1 MKNKFITLIL
11 LIYFALSSFAFSQE
25 FIFKSKKIEIT
36 DNGKSINAVGG
47 KVVSDDGD
55 LEISADKFEYNKN
68 KNILNIYGNGI
79 IKIKSQNL
87 EIFFNSSV
95 IDQNN
100 SIIQANGDVKVLDIN
115 KNLEITSESIFYDQS
130 QNYIK
135 SNTKTNIKDDNQNY
149 YLVDKFF
156 YEKNKDLL
164 KVENLIYKD
173 LQNNIMRT
181 SLAYINT
188 KTNRLFGKDISVE
201 LNNKTFN
208 NKNEPRL
215 KGASI
220 INDNK
225 YSEINKG
232 VFTTCRKRDGC
243 PPWQLSSKKIQHDKK
258 KKIINYENAVLRIYD
273 VPVMYFPKFF
283 HPDPTVKRQSGFLI
297 PSFNNSLNSSSY
309 LKTPYFF
316 AMAENKDFTF
326 SPRFYSEKKYLL
338 QTEYRQANLKSN
350 HISDFSFFKE
360 NNKSKKNHFFYKYDK
375 ILDFKSFEESN
386 IDLKIQ
392 QTSDETYI
400 KKNRIKSKLID
411 DNDIMENSL
420 NLNLYSSNFSINI
433 ETTSYEDLDKNKSDR
448 YEFILP
454 KINLVKKINNKTN
467 LNGNFLFK
475 SNNLIRNYNTN
486 IFEKSNINDLIFTS
500 YPKIT
505 GMGFYNNYEF
515 VIKNSNTQGKKSEN
529 FKNGENL
536 YVSSLFQL
544 NSSLPLIKEKEN
556 YKNILKPKLS
566 LKVAPSHTK
575 DYKDDETVFDVNN
588 IFSIDRIN
596 KSDTIEG
603 GISLAYGTDYLIVDK
618 NDDRELFSFKFANNL
633 RLNENNDLSNS
644 YQIGQKT
651 SNFFTETSFKPNEF
665 FNIKYNSS
673 IRNNFTDISNESV
686 LTEFNISNFTT
697 SFNYLNENNTNKKN
711 SYLSSITSYKINDTE
726 SFMFSTREDKTTDLT
741 EFYKLI
747 YQYKNDCLAASIE
760 YSKDYYNDRDIKP
773 EESIFFKLS
782 IIPFGET
789 SSPNLKK

>member
-1 MKNKFITLIL
+1 MKNKFITFI
-11 LIYFALSSFAFSQE
+11 LIYFVFNSLAFSQE
-25 FIFKSKKIEIT
+25 FIFKTKKIEIT
-36 DNGKSINAVGG
+36 ENGNSINATGG
-47 KVVSDDGD
+47 KVISGDGN
-55 LEISADKFEYNKN
+55 LEISADEFKYNKN

-79 IKIKSQNL
+79 IIIKSQNL
-87 EIFFNSSV
+87 EIFFNTSV

-100 SIIQANGDVKVLDIN
+100 STIQANGDVKVLDKI
-115 KNLEITSESIFYDQS
+115 KKFEIASGSIFYDQN

-135 SNTKTNIKDDNQNY
+135 SDTKTNIKDGYQNY
-149 YLVDKFF
+149 YSVDKFS
-156 YEKNKDLL
+156 YEVNKNLL

-173 LQNNIMRT
+173 LQNNIIRT

-188 KTNRLFGKDISVE
+188 KTNRLFGKDISVD
-201 LNNKTFN
+201 LNNKSFN
-208 NKNEPRL
+208 NNNEPRM
-215 KGASI
+215 KGTSI
-220 INDNK
+220 INDNE
-225 YSEINKG
+225 YTEIDKG
-232 VFTTCRKRDGC
+232 VFTTCKRRDGC

-273 VPVMYFPKFF
+273 LPVMYFPKFF

-297 PSFNNSLNSSSY
+297 PSFSNSLNSSSY

-316 AMAENKDFTF
+316 AMTENKDLTF
-326 SPRFYSEKKYLL
+326 SPRFYSGKKYLL
-338 QTEYRQANLKSN
+338 QAEYRQANLKSN
-350 HISDFSFFKE
+350 HITDFSFFGE
-360 NNKSKKNHFFYKYDK
+360 NSKNKKNHFFYEFDK
-375 ILDFKSFEESN
+375 ILNIKNFEESN
-386 IDLKIQ
+386 MDFKLQ

-400 KKNRIKSKLID
+400 KKNKIKSKLI
-411 DNDIMENSL
+411 NDANIMENSL
-420 NLNLYSSNFSINI
+420 KLNLYSSDFSIDI
-433 ETTSYEDLDKNKSDR
+433 ETTAYEDLGKSKSDR

-454 KINLVKKINNKTN
+454 KIDLVKKIDNKKS

-515 VIKNSNTQGKKSEN
+515 VIKNSNTHGKKAEN

-536 YVSSLFQL
+536 YVSSLLQL
-544 NSSLPLIKEKEN
+544 NSSLPLVKEKEN

-566 LKVAPSHTK
+566 FKVAPNHTK
-575 DYKDDETVFDVNN
+575 DYKSDEAVFDVNN
-588 IFSIDRIN
+588 IFSLDRIN
-596 KSDTIEG
+596 KNDTIEG
-603 GISLAYGTDYLIVDK
+603 GISLAYGADYLIIDK

-633 RLNENNDLSNS
+633 RLKENDDLSQS
-644 YQIGQKT
+644 YQIGKKT
-651 SNFFTETSFKPNEF
+651 SNFFTETTFKPNKF

-673 IRNNFTDISNESV
+673 IRNNLSEISNESV
-686 LTEFNISNFTT
+686 LTEFKISNFTT
-697 SFNYLNENNTNKKN
+697 SFNYLNENNTDKKN
-711 SYLSSITSYKINDTE
+711 SYLSNTTSYKMNDTE

-773 EESIFFKLS
+773 EESVFFKLS

-789 SSPNLKK
+789 SSPNLKN